1 MVGGIRTHEDREE
14 LSDGMDWTSI
24 RAQAHGRMTAA
35 GWGYNEGA
43 ADIGDQADFD
53 TLAWRRLAVR
63 PRAFHDVTTID
74 TSTTYAG
81 IRLDTPLFIAPTAY
95 HRLADDRAEI
105 ASAEGAHAAGSFIV
119 YPCNASIPVEE
130 FAAAAP
136 GHWWAQIYL
145 FRDRDTSARYVERA
159 VHAGA
164 RALMLT
170 VDVPGFTGD
179 FGFRN
184 GIDGSSEGA
193 SGNFPRMQL
202 TDWAPNL
209 ATDITVRDI
218 VWLHELSGLPVH
230 VKGIMRPGDAR
241 AAVDAGAA
249 GIMVSNHG
257 RRQVDGVLPVADA
270 LPGVV
275 AAVGDR
281 VPVSA
286 DGGIRS
292 GGDVFRALALGAT
305 AVGLGRPVQWGLG
318 AGGSDGVRDVFR
330 GLTEELAHLM
340 SAAGT
345 ARVSDID
352 DSFVVPE
359 RGPAALAAE
368 TPLF

>member
-1 MVGGIRTHEDREE
+1 
-14 LSDGMDWTSI
+14 MDWTSI
-24 RAQAHGRMTAA
+24 RAQAHERMTGA
-35 GWGYNEGA
+35 GWTYNEGA
-43 ADIGDQADFD
+43 ADIGDQADYD
-53 TLAWRRLAVR
+53 TLAWRRLAVV

-74 TSTTYAG
+74 TGITFAG
-81 IRLDTPLFIAPTAY
+81 VRLAAPLFVAPTAY

-105 ASAEGAHAAGSFIV
+105 ASAEGARQAGSFMV
-119 YPCNASIPVEE
+119 YPCNASVPVEE
-130 FAAAAP
+130 FAATVEGP
-136 GHWWAQIYL
+136 WWSQVYL
-145 FRDRDTSARYVERA
+145 FRDRDASARYVERA
-159 VHAGA
+159 VDAGA
-164 RALMLT
+164 QALMLT

-193 SGNFPRMQL
+193 SGNFPAMRL

-209 ATDITVRDI
+209 ATDLTVRDI

-257 RRQVDGVLPVADA
+257 RRQIDGVLPVADA
-270 LPGVV
+270 LPGIVR
-275 AAVGDR
+275 AVGGR

-305 AVGLGRPVQWGLG
+305 SVGLGRPVQWGLG
-318 AGGSDGVRDVFR
+318 ARGVEGVRDVFR
-330 GLTEELAHLM
+330 GLTDELAHLM
-340 SAAGT
+340 SAAG
-345 ARVSDID
+345 VSRIGDID
-352 DSFVVPE
+352 ASFVVPE
-359 RGPAALAAE
+359 RGPAAIGSE
-368 TPLF
+368 TTLF